1 MASRLAPEPAKQ
13 THHSDHSA
21 RPPKQEKKRSRALI
35 PIAVLCA
42 VLLALYCALCAFGGS
57 GDTLRDGTAVNG
69 INIGGMTKEQAV
81 SALTEQLAGTTS
93 VEGTDYSAI
102 DVVPDIPDAQTYTVD
117 LSGCL
122 SFDVTDTVEQAWAH
136 DHGGM
141 FLSRGIRFLTSL
153 GGGKSYHVAPQAADA
168 AQVRSALEATGI
180 LTLNTTTQTTY
191 ALTDTTLDFTMGVSG
206 VSVDEN
212 ALIQK
217 ILDNTAKGDYSSIT
231 CEMVSADPDPVDMQ
245 VIHDALYAEPA
256 NATLEVADDGSYTV
270 TDSVQGID
278 FDVAEA
284 QSILSAAQ
292 PGETVSV
299 PLNRQAP
306 AIDTATLK
314 ANLFK
319 DVLGEYTTS
328 VSGTA
333 DRRSN
338 VQLAAQK
345 CSGTIL
351 LPGEVFAYNQ
361 VVGQRTEAAGF
372 KKAGAYSNGETVQEL
387 GGGVCQDSSTLY
399 CAALYANLEIVERHN
414 HSYVSSYVP
423 IGMDATVSWGGPD
436 FQFRNNTDYPIK
448 VVASYANSKV
458 TFQIVG
464 TKTDDYSVKITT
476 ETIGTT
482 APTVQEVP
490 DDTLEAGTTQVA
502 DKGHTGYKVQSY
514 RHVYDANGNVV
525 YEGKESLSSYKMT
538 PKVIHVGTKVAET
551 PAPDTP
557 PVTDTPA
564 ADTPTPDTPAA

>member
-1 MASRLAPEPAKQ
+1 MASRLAPEPARQ
-13 THHSDHSA
+13 THHSDHPA
-21 RPPKQEKKRSRALI
+21 RPPKQEKKRSRAPIL
-35 PIAVLCA
+35 IAVLCA
-42 VLLALYCALCAFGGS
+42 VLVALYCALCAFGGS
-57 GDTLRDGTAVNG
+57 GDTLRDGTTVNG

-141 FLSRGIRFLTSL
+141 FLSRGIRFLTTL

-231 CEMVSADPDPVDMQ
+231 CEMVSADPDPIDIQ
-245 VIHDALYAEPA
+245 AIHDALYAEPA

-278 FDVAEA
+278 FDVAGA

-299 PLNRQAP
+299 PLNRQDP

-538 PKVIHVGTKVAET
+538 PKIIHVGTKVAET

-557 PVTDTPA
+557 VTDTPA
-564 ADTPTPDTPAA
+564 ADTPTTDTPAA

>member
-1 MASRLAPEPAKQ
+1 MASRLAPEPARQ
-13 THHSDHSA
+13 THHSDHPA
-21 RPPKQEKKRSRALI
+21 RPPKQEKKRSRAPIL
-35 PIAVLCA
+35 IAVLCA

-57 GDTLRDGTAVNG
+57 GDTLRDGTTVNG

-141 FLSRGIRFLTSL
+141 FLSRGIRFLTTL

-231 CEMVSADPDPVDMQ
+231 CEMVSADPDPIDIQ
-245 VIHDALYAEPA
+245 AIHDALYAEPA

-278 FDVAEA
+278 FDVAGA

-299 PLNRQAP
+299 PLNRQDP

-525 YEGKESLSSYKMT
+525 YEGKESLKQLQDDSQDHPCGHQGRRNTRAGYAGHRY
-538 PKVIHVGTKVAET
+538 PGG
-551 PAPDTP
+551 
-557 PVTDTPA
+557 
-564 ADTPTPDTPAA
+564 

>member
-35 PIAVLCA
+35 LIAVLCA

-69 INIGGMTKEQAV
+69 INIGGMTKDQAV

-212 ALIQK
+212 ALIQT

-476 ETIGTT
+476 ETISTT

-538 PKVIHVGTKVAET
+538 PKVIHVGTKVAEI
-551 PAPDTP
+551 PAPDT

>member
-102 DVVPDIPDAQTYTVD
+102 NVVPDIPDAQTYTVD

-476 ETIGTT
+476 ETISTT

>member
-35 PIAVLCA
+35 LIAVLCA

-476 ETIGTT
+476 ETISTT

>member
-1 MASRLAPEPAKQ
+1 MASRLAPEPARQ
-13 THHSDHSA
+13 THHSDHPA
-21 RPPKQEKKRSRALI
+21 RPPKQEKKRSRAPIL
-35 PIAVLCA
+35 IAVLCA

-57 GDTLRDGTAVNG
+57 GDTLRDGTTVNG

-141 FLSRGIRFLTSL
+141 FLSRGIRFLTTL

-231 CEMVSADPDPVDMQ
+231 CEMVSADPDPIDIQ
-245 VIHDALYAEPA
+245 AIHNALYAEPA

-278 FDVAEA
+278 FDVAGA

-299 PLNRQAP
+299 PLNRQDP

-538 PKVIHVGTKVAET
+538 PKIIHVGTKVAET

-557 PVTDTPA
+557 VTDTPA
-564 ADTPTPDTPAA
+564 ADTPTTDTPAA

>member
-1 MASRLAPEPAKQ
+1 MASRLAPEPARQ

-21 RPPKQEKKRSRALI
+21 RPPKQEKKRSRAPIL
-35 PIAVLCA
+35 IAVLCA

-57 GDTLRDGTAVNG
+57 GDTLRDGTTVNG
-69 INIGGMTKEQAV
+69 INIGGMTKDQAV

-141 FLSRGIRFLTSL
+141 FLSRGIRFLTTL
-153 GGGKSYHVAPQAADA
+153 GGGKSYHVAPQTADA

-231 CEMVSADPDPVDMQ
+231 CEMVSADPDSVDIQ
-245 VIHDALYAEPA
+245 AIHDALYAEPA

-278 FDVAEA
+278 FDVAGA

-299 PLNRQAP
+299 PLNRQDP

-361 VVGQRTEAAGF
+361 VVGQRTEAAGY

-514 RHVYDANGNVV
+514 RHVYDASGNVV

-538 PKVIHVGTKVAET
+538 PKIIHVGTKVAET

-557 PVTDTPA
+557 VTDTPA
-564 ADTPTPDTPAA
+564 ADTPTTDTPAA

>member
-1 MASRLAPEPAKQ
+1 MASRLAPEPARQ
-13 THHSDHSA
+13 THHSDHPA
-21 RPPKQEKKRSRALI
+21 RPPKQEKKRSRAPIL
-35 PIAVLCA
+35 IAVLCA

-57 GDTLRDGTAVNG
+57 GDTLRDGTTVNG

-141 FLSRGIRFLTSL
+141 FLSRGIRFLTTL

-231 CEMVSADPDPVDMQ
+231 CEMVSADPDPIDIQ

-278 FDVAEA
+278 FDVAGA

-299 PLNRQAP
+299 PLNRQDP

-514 RHVYDANGNVV
+514 RHVYDASGNVV

-538 PKVIHVGTKVAET
+538 PKIIHVGTKVAET

-557 PVTDTPA
+557 VTDTPA
-564 ADTPTPDTPAA
+564 ADTPTTDTPAA

>member
-1 MASRLAPEPAKQ
+1 
-13 THHSDHSA
+13 
-21 RPPKQEKKRSRALI
+21 
-35 PIAVLCA
+35 
-42 VLLALYCALCAFGGS
+42 
-57 GDTLRDGTAVNG
+57 
-69 INIGGMTKEQAV
+69 MTKEQAV

-102 DVVPDIPDAQTYTVD
+102 DVVPDIPDPQTYTVD

-141 FLSRGIRFLTSL
+141 FLSRGIRFLTTL

-231 CEMVSADPDPVDMQ
+231 CEMVSADPDPIDIQ
-245 VIHDALYAEPA
+245 AIHDALYAEPA

-278 FDVAEA
+278 FDVAGA

-299 PLNRQAP
+299 PLNRQDP

-514 RHVYDANGNVV
+514 RHVYDASGNVV

-538 PKVIHVGTKVAET
+538 PKIIHVGTKVAET

-557 PVTDTPA
+557 VTDTPA
-564 ADTPTPDTPAA
+564 ADTPTTDTPAA

>member
-1 MASRLAPEPAKQ
+1 MASRLAPEPARQ
-13 THHSDHSA
+13 THHSDHPA
-21 RPPKQEKKRSRALI
+21 RPPKQEKKRSRAPIL
-35 PIAVLCA
+35 IAVLCA

-57 GDTLRDGTAVNG
+57 GDTLRDGTTVNG

-117 LSGCL
+117 LSSCL

-141 FLSRGIRFLTSL
+141 VLSRGIRFLTTL

-231 CEMVSADPDPVDMQ
+231 CEMVSADPDPIDIQ
-245 VIHDALYAEPA
+245 AIHDALYAEPA

-299 PLNRQAP
+299 PLNRQDP

-514 RHVYDANGNVV
+514 RHVYDASGNVV

-538 PKVIHVGTKVAET
+538 PKIIHVGTKVAET

-557 PVTDTPA
+557 VTDTPA
-564 ADTPTPDTPAA
+564 ADTPTTDTPAA

>member
-1 MASRLAPEPAKQ
+1 MASRLAPEPARQ

-21 RPPKQEKKRSRALI
+21 RPPKQEKKRSRAPIL
-35 PIAVLCA
+35 IAVLCA

-57 GDTLRDGTAVNG
+57 GDTLRDGTTVNG
-69 INIGGMTKEQAV
+69 INIGGMTKDQAV

-141 FLSRGIRFLTSL
+141 FLSRGIRFLTTL

-231 CEMVSADPDPVDMQ
+231 CEMVSADPDPIDIQ
-245 VIHDALYAEPA
+245 AIHDALYAEPA

-299 PLNRQAP
+299 PLNRQDP

-514 RHVYDANGNVV
+514 RHVYDASGNVV

-538 PKVIHVGTKVAET
+538 PKIIHVGTKVAET

-557 PVTDTPA
+557 VTDTPA
-564 ADTPTPDTPAA
+564 ADTPTTDTPAA

>member
-1 MASRLAPEPAKQ
+1 MASRLAPEPARQ
-13 THHSDHSA
+13 THHSDHPA
-21 RPPKQEKKRSRALI
+21 RPPKQEKKRSRAPIL
-35 PIAVLCA
+35 IAVLCA

-57 GDTLRDGTAVNG
+57 GDTLRDGTNVNG

-141 FLSRGIRFLTSL
+141 FLSRGIRFLTTL

-231 CEMVSADPDPVDMQ
+231 CEMVSADPDPIDIQ
-245 VIHDALYAEPA
+245 AIHNALYAEPA

-278 FDVAEA
+278 FDVAGA

-299 PLNRQAP
+299 PLNRQDP

-514 RHVYDANGNVV
+514 RHVYDASGNVV

-538 PKVIHVGTKVAET
+538 PKIIHVGTKVAET

-557 PVTDTPA
+557 VTDTPA
-564 ADTPTPDTPAA
+564 ADTPTTDTPAA

>member
-35 PIAVLCA
+35 LIAVLCA

-57 GDTLRDGTAVNG
+57 GDTLRAGTAVNG
-69 INIGGMTKEQAV
+69 INIGGMTKDQAV

-212 ALIQK
+212 ALIQT
-217 ILDNTAKGDYSSIT
+217 ILDHTAKGDYSSIT

-476 ETIGTT
+476 ETISTT

-514 RHVYDANGNVV
+514 RHVYDASGNVV

-557 PVTDTPA
+557 VTDTPA

>member
-1 MASRLAPEPAKQ
+1 MASRLAPEPARQ
-13 THHSDHSA
+13 THHSDHPA
-21 RPPKQEKKRSRALI
+21 RPPKQEKKRSRAPILI
-35 PIAVLCA
+35 TVLCA

-57 GDTLRDGTAVNG
+57 GDTLRDGTTVNG

-141 FLSRGIRFLTSL
+141 FLSRGIRFLTTL

-231 CEMVSADPDPVDMQ
+231 CEMVSADPDPIDIQ
-245 VIHDALYAEPA
+245 AIHDALYAEPA

-278 FDVAEA
+278 FDVAGA

-299 PLNRQAP
+299 PLNRQDP

-514 RHVYDANGNVV
+514 RHVYDASGNVV

-538 PKVIHVGTKVAET
+538 PKIIHVGTKVAET

-557 PVTDTPA
+557 VTDTPA
-564 ADTPTPDTPAA
+564 ADTPTTDTPAA

>member
-1 MASRLAPEPAKQ
+1 MASRLAPEPARQ
-13 THHSDHSA
+13 THHSDHPA
-21 RPPKQEKKRSRALI
+21 RPPKQEKKRSRAPIL
-35 PIAVLCA
+35 IAVLCA

-57 GDTLRDGTAVNG
+57 GDTLCDGTTVNG

-102 DVVPDIPDAQTYTVD
+102 DVVPDIPDSQTYTVD

-141 FLSRGIRFLTSL
+141 FLSRGIRFLTTL

-231 CEMVSADPDPVDMQ
+231 CEMVSADPDPIDIQ
-245 VIHDALYAEPA
+245 AIHDALYAEPA

-278 FDVAEA
+278 FDVAGA

-299 PLNRQAP
+299 PLNRQDP

-514 RHVYDANGNVV
+514 RHVYDASGNVV

-538 PKVIHVGTKVAET
+538 PKIIHVGTKVAET

-557 PVTDTPA
+557 VTDTPA
-564 ADTPTPDTPAA
+564 ADTPTTDTPAA

>member
-1 MASRLAPEPAKQ
+1 MASRLAPEPARQ

-21 RPPKQEKKRSRALI
+21 RPPKQEKKRSRAPIL
-35 PIAVLCA
+35 IAVLCA

-57 GDTLRDGTAVNG
+57 GDTLRDGTTVNG

-141 FLSRGIRFLTSL
+141 FLSRGIRFLTTL

-231 CEMVSADPDPVDMQ
+231 CEMVSADPDPIDIQ
-245 VIHDALYAEPA
+245 AIHDALYAEPA

-278 FDVAEA
+278 FDVAGA

-299 PLNRQAP
+299 PLNRQDP

-514 RHVYDANGNVV
+514 RHVYDASGNVV

-557 PVTDTPA
+557 VTDTPA
-564 ADTPTPDTPAA
+564 ADTPTTDTPAA

>member
-1 MASRLAPEPAKQ
+1 MASRLAPDPARQ
-13 THHSDHSA
+13 THHSDHPA
-21 RPPKQEKKRSRALI
+21 RPPKQEKKRSRAPIL
-35 PIAVLCA
+35 IAVLCA

-57 GDTLRDGTAVNG
+57 GDTLRDGTTVNS
-69 INIGGMTKEQAV
+69 INIGGMTKDQAV

-141 FLSRGIRFLTSL
+141 FLSRGIRFLTTL

-231 CEMVSADPDPVDMQ
+231 CEMVSADPDPIDIQ
-245 VIHDALYAEPA
+245 AIHDALYAEPA

-278 FDVAEA
+278 FDVAGA

-299 PLNRQAP
+299 PLNRQDP

-514 RHVYDANGNVV
+514 RHVYDASGNVV

-538 PKVIHVGTKVAET
+538 PKIIHVGTKVAET

-557 PVTDTPA
+557 VTDTPA
-564 ADTPTPDTPAA
+564 ADTPTTDTPAA

>member
-1 MASRLAPEPAKQ
+1 MASRLAPEPARQ
-13 THHSDHSA
+13 THHSDHPA
-21 RPPKQEKKRSRALI
+21 RPPKQEKKRSRAPIL
-35 PIAVLCA
+35 IAVLCA

-57 GDTLRDGTAVNG
+57 GDTLRDGTTVNG

-231 CEMVSADPDPVDMQ
+231 CEMVSADPDPIDIQ
-245 VIHDALYAEPA
+245 AIHDALYAEPA

-270 TDSVQGID
+270 TDSVQGIN
-278 FDVAEA
+278 FDVAGA

-299 PLNRQAP
+299 PLNRQDP

-448 VVASYANSKV
+448 VIASYANSKV

-514 RHVYDANGNVV
+514 RHVYDASGNVV

-538 PKVIHVGTKVAET
+538 PKIIHVGTKVAET
-551 PAPDTP
+551 PTPDT

-564 ADTPTPDTPAA
+564 ADTPTTDTPAA

>member
-1 MASRLAPEPAKQ
+1 MASRLAPEPARQ
-13 THHSDHSA
+13 THHSDHPA
-21 RPPKQEKKRSRALI
+21 RSPKQEKKRSRAPIL
-35 PIAVLCA
+35 IAVLCA

-57 GDTLRDGTAVNG
+57 GDTLRDGTTVNG
-69 INIGGMTKEQAV
+69 INIGGMTKDQAV

-141 FLSRGIRFLTSL
+141 FLSRGIRFLTTL

-231 CEMVSADPDPVDMQ
+231 CEMVSADPDPIDIQ
-245 VIHDALYAEPA
+245 AIHDALYAEPA

-278 FDVAEA
+278 FDVAGA

-299 PLNRQAP
+299 PLNRQDP

-414 HSYVSSYVP
+414 HSNVSS
-423 IGMDATVSWGGPD
+423 
-436 FQFRNNTDYPIK
+436 
-448 VVASYANSKV
+448 
-458 TFQIVG
+458 
-464 TKTDDYSVKITT
+464 
-476 ETIGTT
+476 
-482 APTVQEVP
+482 
-490 DDTLEAGTTQVA
+490 
-502 DKGHTGYKVQSY
+502 
-514 RHVYDANGNVV
+514 
-525 YEGKESLSSYKMT
+525 
-538 PKVIHVGTKVAET
+538 
-551 PAPDTP
+551 
-557 PVTDTPA
+557 
-564 ADTPTPDTPAA
+564 

>member
-1 MASRLAPEPAKQ
+1 MASRLAPEPARQ

-21 RPPKQEKKRSRALI
+21 RPPKQEKKRSRAPIL
-35 PIAVLCA
+35 IAVLCA

-57 GDTLRDGTAVNG
+57 GDTLRDGTTVNG

-141 FLSRGIRFLTSL
+141 FLSRGIRFLTTL

-180 LTLNTTTQTTY
+180 LALNTTTQTTY

-231 CEMVSADPDPVDMQ
+231 CEMVSADPDPVDIQ
-245 VIHDALYAEPA
+245 AIHDALYAEPA

-278 FDVAEA
+278 FDVAGA

-299 PLNRQAP
+299 PLNRQDP

-514 RHVYDANGNVV
+514 RHVYDASGNVV

-557 PVTDTPA
+557 VTDTPA
-564 ADTPTPDTPAA
+564 ADTPTTDTPAA

>member
-35 PIAVLCA
+35 LIAVLCA

-231 CEMVSADPDPVDMQ
+231 CEMVSADPDPVDMP

-476 ETIGTT
+476 ETISTT

-557 PVTDTPA
+557 VTDTPA

>member
-21 RPPKQEKKRSRALI
+21 RPPKQEKKRSRTLI
-35 PIAVLCA
+35 LIAVLCA

-69 INIGGMTKEQAV
+69 INIGGMTKDQAV

-299 PLNRQAP
+299 PLNRQSP

-476 ETIGTT
+476 ETISTT

-557 PVTDTPA
+557 VTDTPA

>member
-1 MASRLAPEPAKQ
+1 MASRLAPEPARQ
-13 THHSDHSA
+13 THHSDHPA
-21 RPPKQEKKRSRALI
+21 RPPKQEKKRSRAPIL
-35 PIAVLCA
+35 IAVLCA
-42 VLLALYCALCAFGGS
+42 VLVALYCALCAFGGS
-57 GDTLRDGTAVNG
+57 GDTLRDGTTVNG

-102 DVVPDIPDAQTYTVD
+102 DVVPDIPDPQTYTVD

-141 FLSRGIRFLTSL
+141 FLSRGIRFLTTL

-231 CEMVSADPDPVDMQ
+231 CEMVSADPDPIDIQ
-245 VIHDALYAEPA
+245 AIHDALYAEPA

-278 FDVAEA
+278 FDVAGA

-299 PLNRQAP
+299 PLNRQDP

-514 RHVYDANGNVV
+514 RHVYDASGNVV

-538 PKVIHVGTKVAET
+538 PKIIHVGTKVAET

-557 PVTDTPA
+557 VPDTPA
-564 ADTPTPDTPAA
+564 ADTPTTDTPAA

>member
-1 MASRLAPEPAKQ
+1 MASRLAPEPARQ
-13 THHSDHSA
+13 THHSDHPA
-21 RPPKQEKKRSRALI
+21 RPPKQEKKRSRAPIL
-35 PIAVLCA
+35 IAVLCA

-57 GDTLRDGTAVNG
+57 GDTLRDGTTVNG

-122 SFDVTDTVEQAWAH
+122 SFDITDTVEQAWAH

-141 FLSRGIRFLTSL
+141 FLSRGIRFLTTL

-231 CEMVSADPDPVDMQ
+231 CEMVSADPDPIDIQ
-245 VIHDALYAEPA
+245 AIHDALYAEPA

-278 FDVAEA
+278 FDVAGA

-299 PLNRQAP
+299 PLNRQDP

-514 RHVYDANGNVV
+514 RHVYDASGNVV

-538 PKVIHVGTKVAET
+538 PKIIHVGTKVAET

-557 PVTDTPA
+557 VTDTPA
-564 ADTPTPDTPAA
+564 ADTPTTDTPAA

>member
-35 PIAVLCA
+35 LIAVLCA

-69 INIGGMTKEQAV
+69 INIGGMTKDQAV

-212 ALIQK
+212 ALIQT

-476 ETIGTT
+476 ETISIT

-514 RHVYDANGNVV
+514 RHVYDASGNVV

-557 PVTDTPA
+557 VTDTPA

>member
-1 MASRLAPEPAKQ
+1 MASRLAPEPARQ
-13 THHSDHSA
+13 THHSDHPA
-21 RPPKQEKKRSRALI
+21 RPPKQGKKRSRAPIL
-35 PIAVLCA
+35 IAVLCA

-57 GDTLRDGTAVNG
+57 GDTLRDGTTVNG

-81 SALTEQLAGTTS
+81 SALTEQLDGTTS

-141 FLSRGIRFLTSL
+141 FLSRGIRFLTTL

-231 CEMVSADPDPVDMQ
+231 CEMVSADPDPIDIQ
-245 VIHDALYAEPA
+245 AIHDALYAEPA

-278 FDVAEA
+278 FDVAGA

-299 PLNRQAP
+299 PLNRQDP

-514 RHVYDANGNVV
+514 RHVYDASGNVV

-538 PKVIHVGTKVAET
+538 PKIIHVGTKVAET

-557 PVTDTPA
+557 VTDTPA
-564 ADTPTPDTPAA
+564 ADTPTTDTPAA

>member
-1 MASRLAPEPAKQ
+1 MASRLAPEPARQ
-13 THHSDHSA
+13 THHSDHPA
-21 RPPKQEKKRSRALI
+21 RPPKQEKKRSRAPIL
-35 PIAVLCA
+35 IAVLCA
-42 VLLALYCALCAFGGS
+42 VLVALYCALCAFGGS
-57 GDTLRDGTAVNG
+57 GDTLRDGTTVNG
-69 INIGGMTKEQAV
+69 INIGGMTKDQAV

-141 FLSRGIRFLTSL
+141 FLSRGIRFLTTL

-231 CEMVSADPDPVDMQ
+231 CEMVSADPDPIDIQ
-245 VIHDALYAEPA
+245 AIHDALYAEPA

-278 FDVAEA
+278 FDVAGA

-299 PLNRQAP
+299 PLNRQDP

-514 RHVYDANGNVV
+514 RHVYDASGNVV

-538 PKVIHVGTKVAET
+538 PKIIHVGTKVAET

-557 PVTDTPA
+557 VTDTPA
-564 ADTPTPDTPAA
+564 ADTPTTDTPAA

>member
-35 PIAVLCA
+35 LIAVLCA

-81 SALTEQLAGTTS
+81 SALTEQLTGTTS

-117 LSGCL
+117 LSSCL

-212 ALIQK
+212 ALIQT

-476 ETIGTT
+476 ETISTT

-514 RHVYDANGNVV
+514 RHVYDASGNVV

-557 PVTDTPA
+557 VTDTPA
-564 ADTPTPDTPAA
+564 TDTPTPDTPAA

>member
-1 MASRLAPEPAKQ
+1 MASRLAPEPARQ
-13 THHSDHSA
+13 THHSDHPA
-21 RPPKQEKKRSRALI
+21 RPPKQGKKRSRALI
-35 PIAVLCA
+35 LIAVLCA

-57 GDTLRDGTAVNG
+57 GDTLRDGTTVNG

-141 FLSRGIRFLTSL
+141 FLSRGIRFLTTL
-153 GGGKSYHVAPQAADA
+153 GGGKCYHVAPQAADA

-231 CEMVSADPDPVDMQ
+231 CEMVSADPDPIDIQ
-245 VIHDALYAEPA
+245 AIHDALYAEPA

-278 FDVAEA
+278 FDVAGA

-299 PLNRQAP
+299 PLNRQDP

-514 RHVYDANGNVV
+514 RHVYDASGNVV

-557 PVTDTPA
+557 VTDTPA
-564 ADTPTPDTPAA
+564 ADTPTTDTPAA

>member
-1 MASRLAPEPAKQ
+1 MASRLAPEPARQ

-21 RPPKQEKKRSRALI
+21 RPPKQEKKRSRAPIL
-35 PIAVLCA
+35 IAVLCA

-57 GDTLRDGTAVNG
+57 GDTLRDGTTVNG

-141 FLSRGIRFLTSL
+141 FLSRGIRFLTTL

-231 CEMVSADPDPVDMQ
+231 CEMVSADPDPIDIQ
-245 VIHDALYAEPA
+245 AIHDALYAEPA

-278 FDVAEA
+278 FDVAGA

-299 PLNRQAP
+299 PLNRQDP

-514 RHVYDANGNVV
+514 RHVYDASGNVV

-538 PKVIHVGTKVAET
+538 PKIIHVGTKVAET

-557 PVTDTPA
+557 VTDTSAADTPTTDTPA
-564 ADTPTPDTPAA
+564 A

>member
-21 RPPKQEKKRSRALI
+21 RRPKQEKKRSRPLI
-35 PIAVLCA
+35 LIAVLCA

-69 INIGGMTKEQAV
+69 INIGGMTKDQAV

-476 ETIGTT
+476 ETISTT

-557 PVTDTPA
+557 VTDTPA

>member
-35 PIAVLCA
+35 LIVVLCA

-69 INIGGMTKEQAV
+69 INIGGMTKDQAV

-476 ETIGTT
+476 ETISTT

-557 PVTDTPA
+557 PVTDTPVT
-564 ADTPTPDTPAA
+564 DTPTPDTPAA

>member
-1 MASRLAPEPAKQ
+1 MASRLAPEPARQ
-13 THHSDHSA
+13 THHSDHPA
-21 RPPKQEKKRSRALI
+21 RSPKQEKKRSRAPIL
-35 PIAVLCA
+35 IAVLCA

-57 GDTLRDGTAVNG
+57 GDTLRDGTTVNG

-141 FLSRGIRFLTSL
+141 FLSRGIRFLTTL

-231 CEMVSADPDPVDMQ
+231 CEMVSADPDPIDIQ
-245 VIHDALYAEPA
+245 AIHDALYAEPA

-278 FDVAEA
+278 FDVAGA

-299 PLNRQAP
+299 PLNRQDP

-514 RHVYDANGNVV
+514 RHVYDASGNVV

-538 PKVIHVGTKVAET
+538 PKIIHVGTKVAET

-557 PVTDTPA
+557 VTDTPA
-564 ADTPTPDTPAA
+564 ADTPTTDTPAA

>member
-35 PIAVLCA
+35 LIVVLCA

-212 ALIQK
+212 ALIQT

-476 ETIGTT
+476 ETISTT

-514 RHVYDANGNVV
+514 RHVYDASGNVV

-557 PVTDTPA
+557 VTDTPA

>member
-1 MASRLAPEPAKQ
+1 MASRLAPEPARQ
-13 THHSDHSA
+13 THHSDHPA
-21 RPPKQEKKRSRALI
+21 RPPKQEKKRSRAPIL
-35 PIAVLCA
+35 IAVLCA

-57 GDTLRDGTAVNG
+57 GDTLRDGTTVNG

-93 VEGTDYSAI
+93 VGGTDYSAI

-141 FLSRGIRFLTSL
+141 FLSRGIRFLTTL

-231 CEMVSADPDPVDMQ
+231 CEMVSADPDPIDIQ
-245 VIHDALYAEPA
+245 AIHDALYAEPA

-299 PLNRQAP
+299 PLNRQDP

-387 GGGVCQDSSTLY
+387 GGGVCQNSSTLY

-514 RHVYDANGNVV
+514 RHVYDASGNVV

-557 PVTDTPA
+557 VTDTPA
-564 ADTPTPDTPAA
+564 ADTPTTDTPAA

>member
-1 MASRLAPEPAKQ
+1 M
-13 THHSDHSA
+13 
-21 RPPKQEKKRSRALI
+21 
-35 PIAVLCA
+35 
-42 VLLALYCALCAFGGS
+42 
-57 GDTLRDGTAVNG
+57 
-69 INIGGMTKEQAV
+69 
-81 SALTEQLAGTTS
+81 
-93 VEGTDYSAI
+93 
-102 DVVPDIPDAQTYTVD
+102 D

-141 FLSRGIRFLTSL
+141 FLSRGIRFLTTL

-231 CEMVSADPDPVDMQ
+231 CEMVSADPDPIDIQ
-245 VIHDALYAEPA
+245 AIHDALYAEPA

-278 FDVAEA
+278 FDVAGA

-299 PLNRQAP
+299 PLNRQDP

-482 APTVQEVP
+482 APP
-490 DDTLEAGTTQVA
+490 CRRCRTTRWKRA
-502 DKGHTGYKVQSY
+502 PRRWPT
-514 RHVYDANGNVV
+514 RA
-525 YEGKESLSSYKMT
+525 
-538 PKVIHVGTKVAET
+538 T
-551 PAPDTP
+551 PATRCS
-557 PVTDTPA
+557 
-564 ADTPTPDTPAA
+564 PTAMSTMPTAMWSMRERNR

>member
-35 PIAVLCA
+35 LIAVLCA

-69 INIGGMTKEQAV
+69 INIGGMTKDQAV

-141 FLSRGIRFLTSL
+141 FLSRGIRFLTTL

-476 ETIGTT
+476 ETISTT

-557 PVTDTPA
+557 VTDTPA

>member
-1 MASRLAPEPAKQ
+1 MASRLAPEPARQ
-13 THHSDHSA
+13 THHSDHPA
-21 RPPKQEKKRSRALI
+21 RPPKQEKKRSRAPIL
-35 PIAVLCA
+35 IAVLCA

-57 GDTLRDGTAVNG
+57 GDTLRDGTTVNG

-141 FLSRGIRFLTSL
+141 FLSRGIRFLTTL

-231 CEMVSADPDPVDMQ
+231 CEMVSADPDPIDIQ
-245 VIHDALYAEPA
+245 AIHDALYAEPA
-256 NATLEVADDGSYTV
+256 NAALEVADDGSYTV

-278 FDVAEA
+278 FDVAGA

-299 PLNRQAP
+299 PLNRQDP

-514 RHVYDANGNVV
+514 RHVYDASGNVV

-538 PKVIHVGTKVAET
+538 PKIIHVGTKVAET

-557 PVTDTPA
+557 VTDTPA
-564 ADTPTPDTPAA
+564 ADTPTTDTPAA

>member
-1 MASRLAPEPAKQ
+1 MASRLAPEPARQ
-13 THHSDHSA
+13 THHSDHPA
-21 RPPKQEKKRSRALI
+21 RPPKQEKKRSRAPIL
-35 PIAVLCA
+35 IAVLCA

-57 GDTLRDGTAVNG
+57 GDTLRDGTTVNS

-141 FLSRGIRFLTSL
+141 FLSRGIRFLTTL

-231 CEMVSADPDPVDMQ
+231 CEMVSADPDPIDIQ
-245 VIHDALYAEPA
+245 AIHDALYAEPA

-278 FDVAEA
+278 FDVAGA

-299 PLNRQAP
+299 PLNRQDP

-514 RHVYDANGNVV
+514 RHVYDASGNVV

-538 PKVIHVGTKVAET
+538 PKIIHVGTKVAET

-557 PVTDTPA
+557 VTDTPA
-564 ADTPTPDTPAA
+564 ADTPTTDTPAA

>member
-35 PIAVLCA
+35 LIAVLCA

-69 INIGGMTKEQAV
+69 INIGGMTKDQAV

-212 ALIQK
+212 ALIQT

-476 ETIGTT
+476 ETISTT

-557 PVTDTPA
+557 VTDTPA
-564 ADTPTPDTPAA
+564 TDTPTPNTPAA